1 MVPFMRLKTT
11 GKSVNF
17 QAQTKVT
24 CAYRRWSF
32 TRDSNCKSLTGK
44 ALVFWIGGRLC
55 GVGVVAHGGSDVLMK
70 KYIYQTIR

>member
-1 MVPFMRLKTT
+1 MVAFMRLKTT

-17 QAQTKVT
+17 QAQKVAA

-32 TRDSNCKSLTGK
+32 TRDSNYKSLTGK
-44 ALVFWIGGRLC
+44 ALVFRIVGRLC

-70 KYIYQTIR
+70 KYIYPTIR